1 MENNKSIASRWSSIT
16 QPKPA
21 QQQEAQPI
29 AKPVEA
35 PTENPVR
42 HQYRQTI
49 LNGLKGE
56 SYV

>member
-1 MENNKSIASRWSSIT
+1 MENNKSIASRWSYIA

>member
-21 QQQEAQPI
+21 QQEVQPI
-29 AKPVEA
+29 AKPTEA

-56 SYV
+56 NNG

>member
-1 MENNKSIASRWSSIT
+1 MKSIASRWAST
-16 QPKPA
+16 AKAKLNPEEEKPKA
-21 QQQEAQPI
+21 ETKVEST
-29 AKPVEA
+29 AKA
-35 PTENPVR
+35 KSNPVR